1 MKIIIEDGCFSY
13 QVDWSKKDM
22 VMDGEAIEYRPD
34 LEECVESFLCLL
46 ENVFPQKKIS
56 DYVAEGVKYSGAP
69 IEMLN
74 GEKIPL

>member
-1 MKIIIEDGCFSY
+1 MKIIIEDGCFNY
-13 QVDWSKKDM
+13 QVDWSKKDT
-22 VMDGEAIEYRPD
+22 VMDGEVAEYRPD

-69 IEMLN
+69 YRDVE
-74 GEKIPL
+74 